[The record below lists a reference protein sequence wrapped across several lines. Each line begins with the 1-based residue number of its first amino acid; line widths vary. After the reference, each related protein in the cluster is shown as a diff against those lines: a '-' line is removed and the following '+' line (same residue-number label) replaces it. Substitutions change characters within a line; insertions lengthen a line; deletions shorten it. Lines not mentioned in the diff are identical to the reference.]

1 MRYKIN
7 LTDNQAKEVE
17 ALVNEF
23 TNRSIYDKYN
33 YKYISIELTKNFV
46 SRRLNPGDE
55 EMSRVLVDC
64 FIVESD
70 RGKRYVYKE
79 DDFTTEILYSE
90 LLKFITPYIREYK
103 IDKIL

>member
-7 LTDNQAKEVE
+7 LTDSQDKEVE

-23 TNRSIYDKYN
+23 TNLSIYDEYK
-33 YKYISIELTKNFV
+33 YKYISIELTKTFI
-46 SRRLNPGDE
+46 SKRLNPGDK

-70 RGKRYVYKE
+70 RGKGYVYKE
-79 DDFTTEILYSE
+79 DILYNE
-90 LLKFITPYIREYK
+90 LLKFMTPYIREYK